1 MMELRTIMALGE
13 SSYAITLPIPWIN
26 SNNLKKG
33 DKVSVFTQHD
43 GSLAIHSSI
52 MEEEV
57 KRTTLFVKPDE
68 NKESI
73 IRRIIAA
80 YLDGYS
86 LIELKSGS
94 IFTSD
99 QQQLIRQT
107 VGTLYMMIIESE
119 ANRLVLE
126 TLIDESKASV
136 KSTIERMHV
145 ITYSMCKDTIKAFK
159 EWDLRLAKS
168 VATLENDVDQLLFLI
183 LRLLRSAVMNPSLA
197 SQLEILTL
205 DCLDHQALVRSIENI
220 ADLVTEI
227 ARSLVYLI
235 ENNKRIPDKVVSILM
250 EAAEIAF
257 NSFDVAVLCYLS
269 KNIEPTNEIIDD
281 QVRIEDLYKE
291 ITPLPDLGEP
301 YSAGVLS
308 HLINIRENIT
318 KIGDRAADIAELTID
333 RSYKSVT

>member
-1 MMELRTIMALGE
+1 MELRTIMALGE
-13 SSYAITLPIPWIN
+13 SSYAITLPIPWIA
-26 SNNLKKG
+26 SNKLKKG

-43 GSLAIHSSI
+43 GSLAVIPSVI
-52 MEEEV
+52 EEEV
-57 KRTTLFVKPDE
+57 KRITLFVKPE
-68 NKESI
+68 ESKESI

-107 VGTLYMMIIESE
+107 VGNLYMMIIESE

-136 KSTIERMHV
+136 QSTIERMHV
-145 ITYSMCKDTIKAFK
+145 ITYSMCMDTIKAFK
-159 EWDLRLAKS
+159 EWDKRLAES
-168 VATLENDVDQLLFLI
+168 VLTLENDVDQLLFLI
-183 LRLLRSAVMNPSLA
+183 LRLIRSAAMTPSLA
-197 SQLEILTL
+197 SQLGIQTL

-235 ENNKRIPDKVVSILM
+235 ENNEKIPDKVRSVLL

-257 NSFDVAVLCYLS
+257 KSFDVAVLSYLS

-281 QVRIEDLYKE
+281 QTRIEDLYKE

-301 YSAGVLS
+301 YVAVVLS
-308 HLINIRENIT
+308 NLINIRETII

-333 RSYKSVT
+333 RSYKSVS